1 MSAPGTGPSAA
12 AEPLPVEVA
21 GRLHGWRHPSI
32 LAAAGLS
39 VAAGFAQFAATAA
52 LPDVAAAFGG
62 GGREGASMA
71 ATIGLSGTTLGL
83 GLAVIRLASLG
94 TLPISG
100 LADQLGRRRVLLA
113 SVGLGLALTVLA
125 AASPG
130 FWWFVAIVALGRPL
144 LSTTNA
150 VAGVVAAEETRTRD
164 RTWAIALITAG
175 YGAGAGLTALLRGL
189 TGGAVG
195 FRWLFALSVLP
206 LAALPFL
213 GRLLE
218 EPARFDRAHASGR
231 STSVRALLALTGP
244 PRRHLGVVAALTFAF
259 SLLSGPT
266 LTYLFLYAETVLDMA
281 PSTTALAVVAAG
293 PLGAVGL
300 MVGRAAADRL
310 GRVGTVAV
318 CHAAVAVAAV
328 ITYSGTPAALIGGYL
343 AAILLSSAYA
353 PGAGAIAT
361 ELFATRVRATA
372 AGVFT
377 VAGVL
382 GAVTGLFAFGALADS
397 LGSFG
402 MTAVVLAV
410 PVLAATGL
418 FWLLPETKGLEL
430 EESAPE

>member
-1 MSAPGTGPSAA
+1 
-12 AEPLPVEVA
+12 LIPVEVA
-21 GRLHGWRHPSI
+21 EHLHGWRHPSI

-52 LPDVAAAFGG
+52 LPDVADAFGT
-62 GGREGASMA
+62 GGREGTSLA
-71 ATIGLSGTTLGL
+71 ATTGLSGTTLGIGL
-83 GLAVIRLASLG
+83 GVIRLASLG

-100 LADQLGRRRVLLA
+100 LADRMGRRRVLLT
-113 SVGLGLALTVLA
+113 SVALGLALTVLA

-164 RTWAIALITAG
+164 RTWAIALVTAG
-175 YGAGAGLTALLRGL
+175 YGIGAGLTALLRGL

-195 FRWLFALSVLP
+195 FRMLFALSLLP

-218 EPARFDRAHASGR
+218 EPARFDRVPNPAR
-231 STSVRALLALTGP
+231 LTSARALLALTGS
-244 PRRHLGVVAALTFAF
+244 PRRQLVVIAGLTFAF

-266 LTYLFLYAETVLDMA
+266 LTYLFLYAETVLDLA
-281 PSTTALAVVAAG
+281 PSRTALAVVAAA
-293 PLGAVGL
+293 PLGAGGL
-300 MVGRAAADRL
+300 LLGRAAADRI
-310 GRVGTVAV
+310 GRVGTAAVA
-318 CHAAVAVAAV
+318 HAGVAVAAA
-328 ITYSGTPAALIGGYL
+328 ITYSGTTTALFCGYL
-343 AAILLSSAYA
+343 GAIVLSSGYA
-353 PGAGAIAT
+353 PAAGAIAT
-361 ELFATRVRATA
+361 ELFPTRVRATV
-372 AGVFT
+372 AGAFT

-382 GAVTGLFAFGALADS
+382 GAVTGLLAFGALADA

-402 MTAVVLAV
+402 MAAVVLAV

-430 EESAPE
+430 EQSAPE